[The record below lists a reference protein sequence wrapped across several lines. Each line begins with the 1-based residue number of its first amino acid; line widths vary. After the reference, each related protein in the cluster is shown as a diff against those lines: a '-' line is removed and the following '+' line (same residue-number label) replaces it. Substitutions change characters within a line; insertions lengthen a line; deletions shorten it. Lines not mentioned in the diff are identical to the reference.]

1 MYFSDNVTN
10 SDLANLFIA
19 QVPRKINDRLF
30 KDWSYW
36 QAEDIVAIL
45 YIEIDHLSEKKVNLR
60 LTHNSRYRSGDKIT
74 IQPNCQFL
82 NIKDPYSVLSYNP
95 KSKCLE
101 TAVTVKNASDKTQLY
116 YLKRD
121 YRFGKFFAFE

>member
-19 QVPRKINDRLF
+19 QVPRKINDKLF
-30 KDWSYW
+30 KDCSHWKI
-36 QAEDIVAIL
+36 EDIVAISN
-45 YIEIDHLSEKKVNLR
+45 IEIDHLSEKKVNLR